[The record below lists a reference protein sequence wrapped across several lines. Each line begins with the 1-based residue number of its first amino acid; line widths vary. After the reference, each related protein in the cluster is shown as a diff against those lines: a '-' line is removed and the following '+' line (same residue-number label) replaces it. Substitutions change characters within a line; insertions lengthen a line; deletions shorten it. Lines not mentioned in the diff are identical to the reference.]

1 MRVEYSK
8 RFIKQAEQLDKRTKK
23 ALGSAI
29 KKTKQAESL
38 ENILNC
44 IKLSGHKKVYR
55 IRISNH
61 RAIFVQEIDD
71 TLFFEFI
78 VSRGEV
84 YDKKYKDLLK
94 DK

>member
-1 MRVEYSK
+1 MIVEYSK
-8 RFIKQAEQLDKRTKK
+8 RFIKQAEQLDERTKK
-23 ALGSAI
+23 ALAAAI

-38 ENILNC
+38 EDIPNC
-44 IKLSGHKKVYR
+44 IKLSGYKKAYR

-71 TLFFEFI
+71 TLFFEFV

-84 YDKKYKDLLK
+84 YNKKYKDLLK
-94 DK
+94 GK